1 MLEEK
6 EMHNHIHQHN
16 SNNRR
21 IFFAII
27 LNFLICI
34 VEIIGGILAGSLSLI
49 ADAFHNF
56 SDGMAIFIS
65 YLARKIG
72 MRSPDLKMTFGYKRA
87 EILAALFN
95 SSVIIVIAFFLFRES
110 YFRLMSPQQISI
122 SLMIGV
128 GFFGLIADL
137 ICVFL
142 LHPESQ
148 HSLNIRSAYLHLL
161 SDTLS
166 SLTIVIAGILIY
178 FYKIYYIDAILT
190 VIIGSY
196 ILWQGYQ
203 VLKQSVMILM
213 ERVPIEIDINK
224 IKNEIELIPNVNN
237 LHHIHIWQINEDKIL
252 FEGHIKLKEDMKI
265 SEAEKI
271 RERINNTLEKEF
283 NILHPMIQLE
293 FSYCNSEECLE
304 ES

>member
-1 MLEEK
+1 
-6 EMHNHIHQHN
+6 MHNHIHQH
-16 SNNRR
+16 STNNKR
-21 IFFAII
+21 IIAAII

-34 VEIIGGILAGSLSLI
+34 VEIIGGILAGSLALI

-72 MRSPDLKMTFGYKRA
+72 MRSPDSKMTFGYKRA

-110 YFRLMSPQQISI
+110 YFRLLNPQQISV

-128 GFFGLIADL
+128 GFFGFIADL

-148 HSLNIRSAYLHLL
+148 YSLNIRSAYLHLL

-166 SLTIVIAGILIY
+166 SLAIVIAGIFIY
-178 FYKIYYIDAILT
+178 FYKFYYIDAILT
-190 VIIGSY
+190 VIIASY

-203 VLKQSVMILM
+203 VLKQSFMILM
-213 ERVPIEIDINK
+213 ERVPVEIDINK
-224 IKNEIELIPNVNN
+224 IKNEIELIQEVKN

-271 RERINNTLEKEF
+271 REKINNILEKEF

-293 FSYCNSEECLE
+293 FSYCNSEECPK